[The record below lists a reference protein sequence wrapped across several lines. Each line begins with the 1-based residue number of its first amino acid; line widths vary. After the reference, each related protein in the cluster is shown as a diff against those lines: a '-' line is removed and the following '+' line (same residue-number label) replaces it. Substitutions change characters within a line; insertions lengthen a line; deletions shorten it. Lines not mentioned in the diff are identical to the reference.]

1 VVVIFRRFVVWL
13 RTILLSLY
21 LKRQVDWKK
30 EVHEII
36 DIVDDA
42 VDKVPATPT
51 YDLIGPVEEPK
62 KRRRLLNW
70 LRRR

>member
-1 VVVIFRRFVVWL
+1 VVWL

-21 LKRQVDWKK
+21 LKKQVDWKK

-42 VDKVPATPT
+42 VEKLPDKPAIPT
-51 YDLIGPVEEPK
+51 YDLTGPVEEPK
-62 KRRRLLNW
+62 KRRRLLEW
-70 LRRR
+70 LRRRR